1 MPDATHRKPYPHWEP
16 LGGLDA
22 VTMSKDDLHE
32 LVDRL
37 RDEDT
42 EQARRMLQE
51 LVRHAEAEGP
61 ADPES
66 DVSLEELLEEH
77 AHLFE
82 GLREWSEQ
90 VKDGYNPK
98 W

>member
-1 MPDATHRKPYPHWEP
+1 MGP
-16 LGGLDA
+16 

-51 LVRHAEAEGP
+51 LVRTGE
-61 ADPES
+61 PEE
-66 DVSLEELLEEH
+66 VPENEESLEKLLDEM
-77 AHLFE
+77 APYLE
-82 GLREWSEQ
+82 GLREFSDRA
-90 VKDGYNPK
+90 KSGYNPK